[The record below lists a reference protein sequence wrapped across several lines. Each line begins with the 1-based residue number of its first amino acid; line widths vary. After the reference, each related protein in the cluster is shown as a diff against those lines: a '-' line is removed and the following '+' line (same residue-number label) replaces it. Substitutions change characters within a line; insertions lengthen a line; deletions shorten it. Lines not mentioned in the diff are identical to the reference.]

1 MDFKVT
7 ASDIII
13 NVINE
18 IFQILREN
26 LFLLYFQEQFSG
38 NDTAGLKDN
47 YWILVSI
54 RSTTF
59 LLLNSF
65 ICLFLAVLGLHWWA
79 GFSLAAETRRYS
91 PVAVLRL
98 LTAVASLVAEHG
110 L

>member
-47 YWILVSI
+47 Y
-54 RSTTF
+54 
-59 LLLNSF
+59 
-65 ICLFLAVLGLHWWA
+65 
-79 GFSLAAETRRYS
+79 
-91 PVAVLRL
+91 
-98 LTAVASLVAEHG
+98 
-110 L
+110 